1 MIQHF
6 DHCKDY
12 VLRVAGL
19 ETSYSLITKLAL
31 YTSRVYEN
39 KHHAFTSAL
48 TISVCVCVASPSP
61 SLSCFLFSSLLLLST
76 LPLGSKSITRYIDPT
91 RYLDEKGQVKMLMES
106 REEGH
111 MSFGFGRRVCPG
123 RHVAEGTL
131 AIDFAT
137 LRWAMRFERPEGSR
151 GELDVRTLVKSGLTV
166 YVFLHALSMS
176 PY

>member
-61 SLSCFLFSSLLLLST
+61 SLSCFLFSSLLILST
-76 LPLGSKSITRYIDPT
+76 LPLGSKSITRYNALGRDFVRPSAGISPVGVHT
-91 RYLDEKGQVKMLMES
+91 RVI
-106 REEGH
+106 
-111 MSFGFGRRVCPG
+111 
-123 RHVAEGTL
+123 AL
-131 AIDFAT
+131 AST
-137 LRWAMRFERPEGSR
+137 TP
-151 GELDVRTLVKSGLTV
+151 
-166 YVFLHALSMS
+166 
-176 PY
+176 